1 MRTNPNPEEPT
12 HAQPTEMLS
21 KRGPMEDLPQKL
33 VPSQIPTPPVTE
45 LEVVDIENAETRQ
58 EEARTIRYAIGKLN
72 DFLQWF
78 AVVLEITL
86 VIRFFLKLIGAYPGN
101 LFAGFLYALTD
112 ILLFPFAGIVRSPT
126 THTDQM
132 FEWSTLI
139 AMVVYWLI
147 FWAIRRFLLI
157 LISSPE
163 EPIS

>member
-1 MRTNPNPEEPT
+1 
-12 HAQPTEMLS
+12 
-21 KRGPMEDLPQKL
+21 MEDLPLKP
-33 VPSQIPTPPVTE
+33 VPPQGPTPPVTDTDID
-45 LEVVDIENAETRQ
+45 LEGAEARQ

-78 AVVLEITL
+78 VVVLEITL
-86 VIRFFLKLIGAYPGN
+86 VIRFFLKLITADPHN

-112 ILLFPFAGIVRSPT
+112 ILLFPFAGIVRSPISP
-126 THTDQM
+126 

-139 AMVVYWLI
+139 AMIVYWLI